1 MLSQW
6 NEDDGREAR
15 VGSWRDF
22 GKQGKAP
29 KKSKMWKE
37 EERIDDSKPKFGAAA
52 DAKGY
57 KKSWK

>member
-1 MLSQW
+1 
-6 NEDDGREAR
+6 
-15 VGSWRDF
+15 
-22 GKQGKAP
+22 
-29 KKSKMWKE
+29 MWKE